1 MEFHTTIKYA
11 KFINENRFSWSEST
25 GNAISVYFLKL
36 CKNFKNFQKIFIGLN
51 KTRIKGCFAAQ
62 MRGATAQWST

>member
-36 CKNFKNFQKIFIGLN
+36 HENLKNFQKTFIGLN
-51 KTRIKGCFAAQ
+51 KMYSSQTFTYPRIFV
-62 MRGATAQWST
+62 